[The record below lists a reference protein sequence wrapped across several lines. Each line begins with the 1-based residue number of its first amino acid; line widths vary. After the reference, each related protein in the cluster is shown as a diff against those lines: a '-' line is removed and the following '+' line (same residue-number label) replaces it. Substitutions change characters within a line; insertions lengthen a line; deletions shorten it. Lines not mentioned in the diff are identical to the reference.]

1 MEIIDDFLPKQN
13 FDRLVKD
20 CYSLPFSIVDGV
32 SGETSGTDKHDWQLT
47 HWFYHLPRFYDRPF
61 EINNESFPLISE
73 IMKKIN
79 ILVLYRAKLNINYN
93 TEEIYE
99 HGYHIDIA
107 AQNSTYFENAI
118 YYLNTNDGY
127 TIFEDGTIIESVANR
142 IVKFPSDIRH
152 TGSSCTNAKYR
163 MVLNL
168 LYIPPTT

>member
-127 TIFEDGTIIESVANR
+127 TKFEDGTIIESVANR

-163 MVLNL
+163 MF
-168 LYIPPTT
+168 

>member
-1 MEIIDDFLPKQN
+1 MEIIDDFLPKQD

-20 CYSLPFSIVDGV
+20 CYSLPFRIVDGV
-32 SGETSGTDKHDWQLT
+32 SGETSGTGKHDWQLT

-73 IMKKIN
+73 IIKKIN

-107 AQNSTYFENAI
+107 VHNSTYFENAI

-127 TIFEDGTIIESVANR
+127 TKFEDGTIIESVANR

>member
-1 MEIIDDFLPKQN
+1 MEIIDYFLPKQN

-127 TIFEDGTIIESVANR
+127 TKFEDGTIIESVANR

-163 MVLNL
+163 MVRNL